1 MKIKFRDDKHIELY
15 KDWTNWAHCET
26 DAEYCALFYLFA
38 LDEVAR
44 MHINDLFDFDN
55 RRIYRDDVLSL
66 PWITSTSAATI
77 RLAHNLFN
85 FAFAMDKDEHGELMP
100 NTADKYAPCLIFCGG
115 REYAKYYVEALKI
128 RLEDDFMC

>member
-44 MHINDLFDFDN
+44 MHINDLFDFEEH
-55 RRIYRDDVLSL
+55 RIIRNGIFDL
-66 PWITSTSAATI
+66 PWMTTTSAATV

-85 FAFAMDKDEHGELMP
+85 FSMANDKDVNGELRP
-100 NTADKYAPCLIFCGG
+100 LTADKYAPCLIFCSG

-128 RLEDDFMC
+128 RLEDDFMS